1 MFNKIIWAIV
11 GLGNPGKEYSLN
23 RHNVGWQVIDA
34 LINKYSTKKKER
46 HRTYYYALININN
59 TPVLL
64 AKPRTYMNRSG
75 IAVANILKKYSL
87 MPQNIIVVSDEY
99 NFELGRLH
107 LRLNGGNGGHNGI
120 ASIEDWL
127 RTPDFYRLRCGIG
140 KNFEEG
146 EMVNYVLSDFDE
158 NEKPIVDDMIK
169 KAVLSIEYIITH
181 GIARAM
187 SDINSGELWKN

>member
-11 GLGNPGKEYSLN
+11 GLGNPGKEYYFN
-23 RHNVGWQVIDA
+23 RHNIGWQVLHA
-34 LINKYSTKKKER
+34 LIDKYSPKKKER
-46 HRTYYYALININN
+46 HRTYYYSLININN
-59 TPVLL
+59 NPVLL
-64 AKPRTYMNRSG
+64 AMPRTYMNRSG

-87 MPQNIIVVSDEY
+87 TPQNIIVISDEY

-107 LRLNGGNGGHNGI
+107 LRFNGGNGGHNGI
-120 ASIEDWL
+120 ASIEDYI
-127 RTPDFYRLRCGIG
+127 RTPNFYRLRCGIG
-140 KNFEEG
+140 KNFKEG

-158 NEKPIVDDMIK
+158 NEQPIVDDMIK
-169 KAVLSIEYIITH
+169 KAVLSIEYIITY

>member
-11 GLGNPGKEYSLN
+11 GLGNPGKEYYFN
-23 RHNVGWQVIDA
+23 RHNIGWQVLQA
-34 LINKYSTKKKER
+34 LIDKYSPQKKER
-46 HRTYYYALININN
+46 HRTYYYSLININN
-59 TPVLL
+59 NPVLL
-64 AKPRTYMNRSG
+64 AMPRTYMNRSG

-87 MPQNIIVVSDEY
+87 TPQNIIVISDEY

-107 LRLNGGNGGHNGI
+107 LRFNGGNGGHNGI
-120 ASIEDWL
+120 ASIEDYI
-127 RTPDFYRLRCGIG
+127 RTPNFYRLRCGIG
-140 KNFEEG
+140 KNFKEG

-158 NEKPIVDDMIK
+158 NEQPIVDDMIK
-169 KAVLSIEYIITH
+169 KAVLSIEYIITY

>member
-11 GLGNPGKEYSLN
+11 GLGNPGKEYYFN
-23 RHNVGWQVIDA
+23 RHNIGWQVLQA
-34 LINKYSTKKKER
+34 LIDKYSPQKKER
-46 HRTYYYALININN
+46 HRTYYYSLININN
-59 TPVLL
+59 NSVLL
-64 AKPRTYMNRSG
+64 AMPRTYMNRSG

-87 MPQNIIVVSDEY
+87 TPQNIIVISDEY

-107 LRLNGGNGGHNGI
+107 LRFNGGNGGHNGI
-120 ASIEDWL
+120 ASIEDYI
-127 RTPDFYRLRCGIG
+127 RTPNFYRLRCGIG
-140 KNFEEG
+140 KNFKEG

-158 NEKPIVDDMIK
+158 NEQPIVDDMIK
-169 KAVLSIEYIITH
+169 KAVLSIEYIITY